1 MAITNA
7 GRDFVAAQVSGTSVS
22 TPAVY
27 LALSASAV
35 GAATATTLSGEI
47 TTASGGLVRAL
58 STYTHNAGAATYT
71 LSKTFTTTG
80 SDALPVTIAKC
91 GVFTA
96 STGGT
101 LVFETALSP
110 TATLSA
116 SGDQLTLT
124 ETITISSV

>member
-7 GRDFVAAQVSGTSVS
+7 GKDFVAAQVGGTAG
-22 TPAVY
+22 TTAQY

-47 TTASGGLVRAL
+47 TTSGLARAL
-58 STYTHNAGAATYT
+58 ATYGHSANTAIYT
-71 LSKTFTTTG
+71 LSKTFQTG
-80 SDALPVTIAKC
+80 GTDSLPVTIAKC

-96 STGGT
+96 ASGGT
-101 LVFETALSP
+101 LVFETGISP
-110 TATLSA
+110 APTLTV

-124 ETITISSV
+124 ETITISSS